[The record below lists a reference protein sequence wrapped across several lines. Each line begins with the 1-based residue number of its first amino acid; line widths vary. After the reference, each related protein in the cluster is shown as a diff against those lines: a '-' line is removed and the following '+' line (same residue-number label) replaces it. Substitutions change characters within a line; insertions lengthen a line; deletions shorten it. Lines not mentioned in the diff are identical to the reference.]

1 MRYTLGF
8 IGCGNMGGALVTAA
22 SREVV
27 CNKIAICD
35 YDERKTSA
43 LEQEFG
49 VKLFIRSKRG
59 IRITEEGKQ
68 LEKKI
73 TAVISAEEE
82 LYQAAEKLSR
92 SNAQSLRI
100 GTYSS
105 IALHVLPKL
114 LHGFKQ
120 AHPSV
125 KTQILVDDDMHN
137 WLENGTADIILA
149 DTDFGTDVFLPLI
162 EDVFV
167 AVVPET
173 EFSGRETIALE
184 ELHPYAL
191 IRPKEECLDSVLQDE
206 KFREIIPVAS
216 IENDSA
222 VYMVR
227 EGLGVAILPR
237 LSTRNCP
244 SGVKILQLQQN
255 LTRTIGVSYHK
266 TNGNQACQ
274 WFVRYVTKAMKKATT

>member
-1 MRYTLGF
+1 MLIVKHKSFSQAAQELQYTPS
-8 IGCGNMGGALVTAA
+8 ALSHMADT
-22 SREVV
+22 
-27 CNKIAICD
+27 
-35 YDERKTSA
+35 

-49 VKLFIRSKRG
+49 IKLFIRSKKG
-59 IRITEEGKQ
+59 VRITEEGKQ

-73 TAVISAEEE
+73 AAVISAEED
-82 LYQAAEKLSR
+82 LFQMAQKLSR
-92 SNAQSLRI
+92 TNGQSLRI

-120 AHPSV
+120 AYPSI
-125 KTQILVDDDMHN
+125 KTQILVDDNMHN
-137 WLENGTADIILA
+137 WLEKGTADIILA

-162 EDVFV
+162 EDAFV

-173 EFSGRETIALE
+173 EFPGRETISLE
-184 ELHPYAL
+184 ELYPYAL
-191 IRPKEECLDSVLQDE
+191 IRPKEECLDSFLQDD

-227 EGLGVAILPR
+227 EKLGVAILPR
-237 LSTRNCP
+237 LSTQNCP
-244 SGVKILQLQQN
+244 SGVKILELQQN
-255 LTRTIGVSYHK
+255 VSRTIGVSYHK
-266 TNGNQACQ
+266 ASSNQACE
-274 WFVRYVTKAMKKATT
+274 WFVRYVTKAIKKKTTT